1 MASQYKKH
9 NVEVKSAKRGR
20 HGVSNADK
28 FVNSDAKTSK
38 RSSGVGRHGI
48 DKGKSLNPSTSFA
61 GNHSSDNSKKI
72 QSDFS
77 RPAHISANSNSPR
90 SHSSQPTSVGY
101 TTNYSSN
108 GVYAATNSSQ
118 RNQNLR
124 TAIPPIVPSSSKSRP
139 TYSSPM
145 IPMVPRKRKSRIKKI
160 VIILISVLLA
170 LILALAA
177 AGGMYVSMLNNTLSL
192 DETSKAAVDEV
203 TTPVNLN
210 DPFYLL
216 VLGSDSREGSGTSS
230 KSFESGDNQRSDAIM
245 LFRVDASSKLV
256 TMVSIPRDTPYTHQ
270 DGTVTKINETY
281 NTGGAAYTIKA
292 VSEITNVPISY
303 YAEVHF
309 SELAAIVDTLGG
321 VEVNVDI
328 QLSYID
334 ALTGEKVTIEP
345 GVQTLNGQE
354 AQIFARARKEYS
366 SDQDMHR
373 QENIRQLATAII
385 KSVLDRPLVELPGI
399 ILDLA
404 GYVGTNLQT
413 QDIVSIGMI
422 FSSSNDTMKMYTCT
436 GPSDGAIRPDVANQ
450 WLCYD
455 NPQGWQILMDTV
467 DKGEDPSGLDVNQ
480 YAIK

>member
-1 MASQYKKH
+1 MGYQDKKH
-9 NVEVKSAKRGR
+9 NAELNNAKRGR
-20 HGVSNADK
+20 HGVSELSKFSKSDSVSGKVASRSGKHGISRKKNQFSGASFGNRQPSVASTSTKIPSIASPADK
-28 FVNSDAKTSK
+28 SSNAFFKPEIPSVQKKKKTS
-38 RSSGVGRHGI
+38 
-48 DKGKSLNPSTSFA
+48 A
-61 GNHSSDNSKKI
+61 KKI
-72 QSDFS
+72 
-77 RPAHISANSNSPR
+77 AIVVLSA
-90 SHSSQPTSVGY
+90 
-101 TTNYSSN
+101 
-108 GVYAATNSSQ
+108 
-118 RNQNLR
+118 
-124 TAIPPIVPSSSKSRP
+124 I
-139 TYSSPM
+139 
-145 IPMVPRKRKSRIKKI
+145 
-160 VIILISVLLA
+160 LA

-177 AGGMYVSMLNNTLSL
+177 AGSIYVIMLNNALSL
-192 DETSKAAVDEV
+192 DEGSKAAVDEV
-203 TTPVNLN
+203 TTTVNLN

-230 KSFESGDNQRSDAIM
+230 KSYESGDNQRSDAIM
-245 LFRVDASSKLV
+245 LFRIDAPSKLV
-256 TMVSIPRDTPYTHQ
+256 TMVSIPRDTPYTHP
-270 DGTVTKINETY
+270 DGSVTKINETY
-281 NTGGAAYTIKA
+281 NIGGAAYTIQA

-373 QENIRQLATAII
+373 QENIRQLASSII
-385 KSVLDRPLVELPGI
+385 KSVLNRPLVELPGT

-404 GYVGTNLQT
+404 EYVGTNLKT
-413 QDIVSIGMI
+413 QDIISIGMI
-422 FSSSNDTMKMYTCT
+422 FNSSNDTMKMYTCT
-436 GPSDGAIRPDVANQ
+436 GPSDGNIRTDVGNI

-455 NPQGWQILMDTV
+455 NPEGWQILMDAV
-467 DKGEDPSGLDVNQ
+467 DKGEDPSDLDVNQ